1 VDGAKQRLKA
11 KLIALQQRII
21 RAEQVGKERETAC
34 REREDALFM
43 EVFEVL
49 DGFENV
55 FRNLEQKQQAFDKT
69 TRRALKSFEAI
80 QRKLLRLL
88 AERGIDPI
96 ELPEGK
102 AVVGL
107 CKVVETRPTPEAREP
122 GSILV
127 RVRQGYRR
135 EGQVLR
141 PVEVITAEGTMI
153 GEEVPDYR
161 PGSED
166 TDHNSEGS
174 HEKNT

>member
-1 VDGAKQRLKA
+1 VEGAKQRLEA
-11 KLIALQQRII
+11 KLIAFQQQII
-21 RAEQVGKERETAC
+21 RAEQAVKEREKAC
-34 REREDALFM
+34 REREDALFI
-43 EVFEVL
+43 ELFEVL

-69 TRRALKSFEAI
+69 TRRALKSFEAL

-88 AERGIDPI
+88 GERGVEPID
-96 ELPEGK
+96 LPDGK

-107 CKVVETRPTPEAREP
+107 CRVVETRSTPEATEP

-141 PVEVITAEGTMI
+141 PVEVITA
-153 GEEVPDYR
+153 DR
-161 PGSED
+161 P
-166 TDHNSEGS
+166 
-174 HEKNT
+174 